1 MCISA
6 LIDNAKQFQKANFPS
21 STPIKYIWH
30 FQLNKPYQYF
40 VLSVSLNLVPLAAD
54 LAGIYLHQSKKFKS
68 PHDYDHNR
76 ERTNYFSFVCMNV
89 CLSFCFIYQSK
100 QSFQIFK
107 NDSVKAIKETLLI
120 NIISG
125 IPLDIIHGVSTAVFI
140 LLLGRPLIRR
150 IHRIKYK
157 YEI

>member
-1 MCISA
+1 MIYGF
-6 LIDNAKQFQKANFPS
+6 IMNFF
-21 STPIKYIWH
+21 T
-30 FQLNKPYQYF
+30 
-40 VLSVSLNLVPLAAD
+40 SLT
-54 LAGIYLHQSKKFKS
+54 AG
-68 PHDYDHNR
+68 
-76 ERTNYFSFVCMNV
+76 
-89 CLSFCFIYQSK
+89 
-100 QSFQIFK
+100 
-107 NDSVKAIKETLLI
+107 KAIKETLLI